1 MSKEYLKSKARDAKK
16 KRYKKI
22 TALSK
27 EEQNYVAAL
36 VKQHSEEGRIDL
48 TRLPEEPPSIS
59 VSDPDT
65 LTSES
70 DDVIV
75 LSSSDEQQLPERATQ
90 SPPDIKPFTSAQR
103 EKLSALIKKV

>member
-22 TALSK
+22 TTLSK
-27 EEQNYVAAL
+27 EEQDYVTAL
-36 VKQHSEEGRIDL
+36 VKQHTEEGRIDL
-48 TRLPEEPPSIS
+48 TKLPEEPPSIS
-59 VSDPDT
+59 DHDT

-75 LSSSDEQQLPERATQ
+75 ISSSDEEQLPARATQ

-103 EKLSALIKKV
+103 QKLKALLLKV